1 MTATPGFAPGAGDF
15 ALGPAV
21 VPAGGYKYVGGVLLP
36 DGRVALVPD
45 KVAAVGLYDPATN
58 GSAPA
63 YALSR
68 AVPPAVNAL
77 LLPYVNT
84 L

>member
-1 MTATPGFAPGAGDF
+1 MTPTPGFAPGDGGF
-15 ALGPAV
+15 VLGPAV
-21 VPAGGYKYVGGVLLP
+21 VPAGGSKYLGGVLLP
-36 DGRVALVPD
+36 DGRVVFVPWD
-45 KVAAVGLYDPATN
+45 AAAVGLYDPGTN

-68 AVPPAVNAL
+68 APTPALNAL
-77 LLPYVNT
+77 LLPYANK

>member
-1 MTATPGFAPGAGDF
+1 MNFSF
-15 ALGPAV
+15 
-21 VPAGGYKYVGGVLLP
+21 KYQGGVLLP
-36 DGRVALVPD
+36 DGRVALVPWHT
-45 KVAAVGLYDPATN
+45 AAVGLYDPATH

-68 AVPPAVNAL
+68 ALPPAVNAL
-77 LLPYVNT
+77 LLPYVNK